1 MTKFF
6 LSTLLLG
13 AVVTAIPVHADGVGA
28 GNYVRSV
35 VVDQKHPNASDNG
48 PGNADQPYRT
58 ISRAMLSLQPGDD
71 VQIYPGVYRESIIV
85 PAISDAVTVSTRIRA
100 AVNKTVEETVVRGS
114 TAVANWEKVSDNRW
128 SVLWD
133 GEEPSQVFR
142 NGKPLQQIGGTIERG
157 FPLAP
162 DHPLNNLHVS
172 EGGIWPGRING
183 GVGNLR
189 ADSFAFDAVNKRIV
203 IQLSTPL
210 GMGEAL
216 EVSSRRHVL
225 QAEHAHNLVVDGL
238 IFDQSNTSVTYLKGG
253 VKVVGAH
260 NTLSNL
266 VVQNMDAFCVELIG
280 DDNVLSDTFVHNCG
294 QIGVNARGQR
304 VSILRN
310 WLVENNYRG
319 FNKWWAAGAMKLIGE
334 GGIHNST
341 IRHNAFVYNN
351 GDGLWIDWKNSGIT
365 IDSNLAAY
373 NAGFGIHYEAS
384 SNATITKNW
393 TYGNDRGINLTESS
407 DSLISGNTV
416 FGNKLEGIA
425 VVDGIRSATD
435 PTLKPFNNQI
445 VGNTIAWNDEGR
457 NWIQL
462 TLPGANF
469 HTVSD
474 RNVFKAEGIPPRMS
488 LGFMSST
495 NYPYERL
502 EWWQRATHLD
512 GNSSTETIP
521 MPDALKKVLAVR
533 KLIWPVVWPTNTLPS
548 YLLSPGTH

>member
-13 AVVTAIPVHADGVGA
+13 AVVSALPVHAD
-28 GNYVRSV
+28 NYVRSV
-35 VVDQKHPNASDNG
+35 VVDQRHPNASDNG
-48 PGNADQPYRT
+48 PGTADQPYRT
-58 ISRAMLSLQPGDD
+58 ISRAMHSLQPGDD
-71 VQIYPGVYRESIIV
+71 VQIYPGVYRESIVV
-85 PAISDAVTVSTRIRA
+85 PTMSDAVTVPTRIRA
-100 AVNKTVEETVVRGS
+100 AINKTVEKTVVRGS
-114 TAVANWEKVSDNRW
+114 TAVTNWEKVSGNRW
-128 SVLWD
+128 SASWA

-142 NGKPLQQIGGTIERG
+142 NGKQLQQIGGTIEGG
-157 FPLAP
+157 FPLVP
-162 DHPLNNLHVS
+162 NHPLSNLHVS

-183 GVGNLR
+183 GVDNLR

-203 IQLSTPL
+203 VQLSTPL
-210 GMGEAL
+210 GIGEAL
-216 EVSSRRHVL
+216 EVSSLRHVL

-238 IFDQSNTSVTYLKGG
+238 VFDQSNTSFTHLKGG
-253 VKVVGAH
+253 VKVVGTH

-266 VVQNMDAFCVELIG
+266 VVQNMDAFCVELVG

-393 TYGNDRGINLTESS
+393 TYGNVRGINLTESS
-407 DSLISGNTV
+407 NSLISDNTV
-416 FGNKLEGIA
+416 FGNKFEGIA
-425 VVDGIRSATD
+425 VVDGIRSASD
-435 PTLKPFNNQI
+435 PTLKPFYNQI
-445 VGNTIAWNDEGR
+445 VGNTIAWNDDGR

-462 TLPGANF
+462 TLPGSDF

-474 RNVFKAEGIPPRMS
+474 RNVFKAERIPPRMS
-488 LGFMSST
+488 LGFMSGT

-502 EWWQRATHLD
+502 EWWQSATGQD
-512 GNSSTETIP
+512 RNSSTETIP
-521 MPDALKKVLAVR
+521 MPDVLTDVLNR
-533 KLIWPVVWPTNTLPS
+533 RTLIWPVVWPMNTLPS